1 MDSKTEKNRWGGLT
15 MGHLMGKEYCLDH
28 LVEVAKSIVLA
39 IHKAPQ
45 ITGKT
50 KIEAE
55 IVWGED
61 LEPILDVMEPVGK
74 VMRYVQW
81 DYETIKN
88 CYDKGESPIIILI
101 GGKISSSNLN
111 WNCGAC
117 GFSTCK
123 EFNAYSKEYKGGGQ
137 LGGPSCNWKVL
148 DWAMA
153 CDWACASAWQH
164 RVDNRIMG
172 SVGFA
177 TNALGF
183 MPNMDAQLG
192 LALGPPRDMV
202 YYSREEMHKSMSY
215 EMDKQDMVNCV
226 PTMFTGFPGGGK
238 PMYKTKDDWWAPPE
252 FMGVGYSEEVME
264 AYQQVLFEQVPERIV
279 KHADKIAKRYEKK

>member
-1 MDSKTEKNRWGGLT
+1 

-28 LVEVAKSIVLA
+28 IVEVAKSIALA

-61 LEPILDVMEPVGK
+61 LEPIIDVMGPVAK

-88 CYDKGESPIIILI
+88 CYEKGESPVIILI

-215 EMDKQDMVNCV
+215 EMDKQDMVSCV
-226 PTMFTGFPGGGK
+226 PNMFTAFPGGGK

-252 FMGVGYSEEVME
+252 FMGVGYSEQVME
-264 AYQQVLFEQVPERIV
+264 AYQQVLFEQVPEMVV
-279 KHADKIAKRYEKK
+279 KHADKIAERYEKK